1 MSVLFA
7 TLILDVFISLFTWGA
22 IISVLFENSN
32 PDSASEIWLILRLCL
47 LVVSIIVN
55 YFILIIRGS
64 GSKIYL
70 INLFLIPLFTW
81 IITGLFSSL
90 IHVPENNNAADGL
103 IMIVWFLIFYMISS
117 GISIYASIRK
127 KS

>member
-1 MSVLFA
+1 MSGLFA

-22 IISVLFENSN
+22 IISVLFD
-32 PDSASEIWLILRLCL
+32 PGTGFGGWLVLRLVL

-55 YFILIIRGS
+55 YFILIMKGS

-103 IMIVWFLIFYMISS
+103 IMIAWFLVFYMISS